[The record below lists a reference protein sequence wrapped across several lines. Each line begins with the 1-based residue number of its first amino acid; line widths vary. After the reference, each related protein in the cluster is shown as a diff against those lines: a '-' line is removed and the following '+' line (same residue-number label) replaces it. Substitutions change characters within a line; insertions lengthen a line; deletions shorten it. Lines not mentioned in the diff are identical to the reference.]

1 MARFSKNGKP
11 MGRTPSAAENKN
23 ARWSKEED
31 NYLAIALREHI
42 PASDVAARLG
52 RTKNS
57 IYFRKITLNLEGE
70 FGRSKKPGRQPKA
83 RLFQANEAQQQTPTP
98 AGITLFQL
106 ESGIPLP
113 KRGARTNDA
122 DRNSIRE
129 LLRKMNVGQ
138 SFVVTRNLVHIAR
151 QIAGKEF
158 EAYDIKASA
167 IAPVAGSEKRFF
179 RIFRLA

>member
-1 MARFSKNGKP
+1 MATFSKNGKP

-57 IYFRKITLNLEGE
+57 IYFRKISLKLEGE

-83 RLFQANEAQQQTPTP
+83 RLFQNTSDAIP
-98 AGITLFQL
+98 AGIELMKL
-106 ESGIPLP
+106 ESGIPVP
-113 KRGARTNDA
+113 KRGTRVNESE
-122 DRNSIRE
+122 RNSIRQ
-129 LLRKMNVGQ
+129 LLSKMGIGQ
-138 SFVVTRNLVHIAR
+138 SFVVTKNMVHVVRFLAS
-151 QIAGKEF
+151 KEF
-158 EAYDIKASA
+158 EAYKIKASL
-167 IAPVAGSEKRFF
+167 IAPVQGAERKFF